1 LKFVELLRRRI
12 APTGGRARKR
22 EFERERDE
30 ITFFEFFFSSSTTL
44 NSPSDAALNPRSFSL
59 SSTSK
64 QQQSIFM
71 TQPSQNTNDS
81 KREAGSEGDDSPP
94 PPPPSSSSSSS
105 SSPRPPPSP
114 WAEETSA
121 TSSLPSQ
128 PPPHRPTQPQCNPK
142 RLACEIQACFKRRGF
157 EDPSRCAA
165 EFEALK
171 RCCETLT
178 EESLHCS
185 SDWRKK

>member
-1 LKFVELLRRRI
+1 MKFVELLRRRI

-105 SSPRPPPSP
+105 PRPPPSP